1 MSISTPCASLVGVA
15 GWNSSHPASDFYIWA
30 LAQAPFVA
38 LKSNRHFQGKI
49 YLPYFSPIHFDEV
62 NQTINVLNEIQ
73 LPRYKH
79 LVALQ
84 MSAESLTDLA
94 SSCWQTLCH
103 IYQPFMDV
111 SAPSNISNGIKQL
124 NPAFSVWITV
134 GHPLLCT
141 FNWFAVI
148 M

>member
-1 MSISTPCASLVGVA
+1 MGISTPCASLVGVA

-38 LKSNRHFQGKI
+38 LKSKRHFQGKI

-84 MSAESLTDLA
+84 MSAESFTDLA

-103 IYQPFMDV
+103 IYQPCMDV